1 MKNRERFFCLLT
13 LTLVILGLLAG
24 CGSKDSDVQDPDGI
38 IYEYDSIGAGSIMR
52 NGEQIEVLFFYDQE
66 TVYIY
71 YNDYFYDLKEPKLLD
86 KAELPTYEL
95 HDTDWYAESFYTGDD
110 NGDGSD
116 DLRVTIRHADYSESN
131 IVWTWD
137 KDKGFV
143 YQPEASQF
151 YDTRVVEDQRKYR
164 FMVYGR
170 WGYGSTGE
178 YDCIDID
185 GEGNWKF
192 YSTDLDSNER
202 YVADEGY
209 LSYSPEDDVAYLCSN
224 VGGELDGSY
233 IEDVGPDWI
242 LITPL
247 SYYIYHTYYLFE
259 GLWLC
264 ESTDRCDYLQ
274 IDADGN
280 WQLWFNGDVIDE
292 GDLLYFEEQGYAVY
306 IRSKLGSAINGG
318 GTCVESSGLC
328 FSDDAVGLDGGRLYF
343 SDYGYFNYLDGRDGQ
358 WKGDG
363 GGNWDGEYR
372 GDSEVYHQD
381 ISAFEGTW
389 YFENDLSAEAFI
401 MIDGDGNWSIY
412 QRTPGDPEAAEID
425 CGTLSCS
432 TDETA
437 TYHANSSRYDGVNY
451 EMHDLDEGVIL
462 WDSDTYYRIG
472 D

>member
-1 MKNRERFFCLLT
+1 MKSRERFFCLLT

-38 IYEYDSIGAGSIMR
+38 IYEYDSIGAGSIMQ

-71 YNDYFYDLKEPKLLD
+71 YNDYFYELKEPKLLD
-86 KAELPTYEL
+86 KAELPTDEL

-110 NGDGSD
+110 NGDGND
-116 DLRVTIRHADYSESN
+116 DLRVTLRHADYSASY
-131 IVWTWD
+131 IAWTWD
-137 KDKGFV
+137 EDKGFI
-143 YQPEASQF
+143 YQPDASRF
-151 YDTRVVEDQRKYR
+151 YDPGVVEDQSKYR

-170 WGYGSTGE
+170 WSYGSTGQ

-209 LSYSPEDDVAYLCSN
+209 LSYSSEDDVAYLCSN
-224 VGGELDGSY
+224 VGGELNGSY
-233 IEDVGPDWI
+233 IQDVGPDWI

-343 SDYGYFNYLDGRDGQ
+343 SDHGYFSYLDGRDGQ
-358 WKGDG
+358 WHGDG
-363 GGNWDGEYR
+363 GGNWDEEYR
-372 GDSEVYHQD
+372 RNPWVSHQD
-381 ISAFEGTW
+381 ISAFEG
-389 YFENDLSAEAFI
+389 A
-401 MIDGDGNWSIY
+401 
-412 QRTPGDPEAAEID
+412 
-425 CGTLSCS
+425 
-432 TDETA
+432 
-437 TYHANSSRYDGVNY
+437 
-451 EMHDLDEGVIL
+451 
-462 WDSDTYYRIG
+462 
-472 D
+472 